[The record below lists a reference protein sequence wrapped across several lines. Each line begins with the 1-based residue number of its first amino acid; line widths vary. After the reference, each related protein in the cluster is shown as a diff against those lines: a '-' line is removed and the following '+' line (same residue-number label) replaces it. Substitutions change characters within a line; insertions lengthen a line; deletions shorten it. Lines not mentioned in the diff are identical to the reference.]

1 MAMGLNPSH
10 YGSLLIPII
19 LERLPDPVKLIL
31 TRKLGKSNQR
41 ISDFIN
47 CIKEEVH
54 ARENCDFIEEKND
67 YKHLE
72 NTTHSS
78 LVVQKHSRK
87 NCVFCGKLHYSDKC
101 QNVID
106 VSIRKKIL
114 GNEKQCFR
122 CLMTGN
128 ILKNC
133 RVSYKCSNCGGK
145 NHHTSID
152 KTLLISK
159 IKKIVLTI
167 MKKINRKWLC

>member
-1 MAMGLNPSH
+1 MAKLAAFYYAVETNLRSLMAMGLNPSH
-10 YGSLLIPII
+10 YGSLLILII
-19 LERLPDPVKLIL
+19 LERLPDSVKLIL

-72 NTTHSS
+72 NTTHSL

-87 NCVFCGKLHYSDKC
+87 NSVFCGKLHYSDKC

-106 VSIRKKIL
+106 VSIRNIIL
-114 GNEKQCFR
+114 RNEKYCFR
-122 CLMTGN
+122 CLMAGH
-128 ILKNC
+128 IPKNC
-133 RVSYKCSNCGGK
+133 RTSYK
-145 NHHTSID
+145 
-152 KTLLISK
+152 TLQLPR
-159 IKKIVLTI
+159 KKLPH
-167 MKKINRKWLC
+167 LDL